1 VILIQEQGWH
11 GSARAPSIRHA
22 LAKCVLRGLGPQTGG
37 YGVGAGEADGE
48 APASVFFLVVFLVV
62 VAAFFVVVSFFAAVS
77 FFVVAAVELVV
88 VIDSFLLALA
98 HDVIK
103 PKAART
109 AIDVIR
115 DCFIS
120 CG

>member
-1 VILIQEQGWH
+1 
-11 GSARAPSIRHA
+11 
-22 LAKCVLRGLGPQTGG
+22 
-37 YGVGAGEADGE
+37 
-48 APASVFFLVVFLVV
+48 LVEVFLVV
-62 VAAFFVVVSFFAAVS
+62 VSAFLVVVSFLAAASFFVVV
-77 FFVVAAVELVV
+77 AVELDVELEV
-88 VIDSFLLALA
+88 VICSFLLA

-109 AIDVIR
+109 AMDVIS